1 MNWSRFKPPEIW
13 SASQRRGL
21 MVLLAI
27 FVVYLSIEWASHRLW
42 LPIPLPAD
50 GPAAAELA
58 DRIDP
63 NSADW
68 QTLSALPGIGEKRAH
83 KIVAYREKRL
93 TDRPG
98 RPVFTCVEDL
108 GFVGGIGLETQAK
121 LAPYLMFPT
130 TRPGR

>member
-1 MNWSRFKPPEIW
+1 VYRTPFKLPEIW

-21 MVLLAI
+21 LVLLAI
-27 FVVYLSIEWASHRLW
+27 FAGALAIEWARNRLW
-42 LPIPLPAD
+42 LPNPLPAH

-68 QTLSALPGIGEKRAH
+68 QTLSALPGIGEKRAQQ
-83 KIVAYREKRL
+83 IVAYRQRRVA
-93 TDRPG
+93 DRPG
-98 RPVFTCVEDL
+98 RAVFGTIEDL
-108 GFVGGIGLETQAK
+108 GLVSGIGPETRAK

>member
-1 MNWSRFKPPEIW
+1 MGLKRFKLPEIW
-13 SASQRRGL
+13 SASQRSAL
-21 MVLLAI
+21 LVLLSL
-27 FVVYLSIEWASHRLW
+27 FVVFLGIEWASHRLW
-42 LPIPLPAD
+42 LPNPLPAE
-50 GPAAAELA
+50 GPAVAELA

-83 KIVAYREKRL
+83 QIVEYREQRL
-93 TDRPG
+93 ADRPG

-108 GFVGGIGLETQAK
+108 GLVGGIGLETQAK

-130 TRPGR
+130 TRPAR